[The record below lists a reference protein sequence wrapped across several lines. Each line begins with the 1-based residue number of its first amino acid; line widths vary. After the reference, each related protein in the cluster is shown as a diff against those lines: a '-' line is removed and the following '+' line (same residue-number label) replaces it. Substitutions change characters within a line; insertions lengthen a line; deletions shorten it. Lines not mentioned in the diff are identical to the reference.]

1 MRPEHR
7 DNQEATLNL
16 LASKLKKV
24 QARLLKLHSRDAP
37 MPAAMRLRFSFEKR
51 GLDDAI
57 QDLQDWQQLYDVSW
71 YMISMIPD
79 PIVDLEL
86 SRFAV
91 GNPKD
96 SAVTKAACIRHS
108 ILGQTGIS
116 SHTFVS
122 SSKLDYA
129 KAVDIPHSSA
139 RLIPLAAS
147 SRRVVVDSLQYKDT
161 NLDLMTKTIRKL
173 AKRLSNSDPSSFAI
187 LKCQGVVKTST
198 TDHPTV
204 FDLLFEVPKNTTSD
218 PQTVRSH
225 LMLRTQHSLTERFEI
240 AKQAVKAISYVHML
254 GFVHKNVRP
263 ENLIGFGSPGARLGS
278 FFLIGFEQARTA
290 DGRTYRL
297 GDSEWSR
304 DLYRH
309 PERQCWT
316 LSEDYTMQH
325 DIYSLGVCLLE
336 IGLWRSFVVY
346 KDDGSD
352 DNDDSVTP
360 TDWFGLDVNAFMR
373 KSPSAKKKLLVSS
386 AEHDLPANMGTAYTN
401 IVVNCLTCLDRDNED
416 FGDKSE
422 FQDEDGVLVGVRY
435 IEKVRRR
442 IDLDFMWSSHC

>member
-1 MRPEHR
+1 
-7 DNQEATLNL
+7 
-16 LASKLKKV
+16 
-24 QARLLKLHSRDAP
+24 
-37 MPAAMRLRFSFEKR
+37 
-51 GLDDAI
+51 
-57 QDLQDWQQLYDVSW
+57 
-71 YMISMIPD
+71 
-79 PIVDLEL
+79 
-86 SRFAV
+86 
-91 GNPKD
+91 
-96 SAVTKAACIRHS
+96 
-108 ILGQTGIS
+108 
-116 SHTFVS
+116 
-122 SSKLDYA
+122 
-129 KAVDIPHSSA
+129 
-139 RLIPLAAS
+139 
-147 SRRVVVDSLQYKDT
+147 
-161 NLDLMTKTIRKL
+161 MTKTIREL
-173 AKRLSNSDPSSFAI
+173 AKGLSNSDPSSFAI

-225 LMLRTQHSLTERFEI
+225 LMLRTQHSLTKRFDI

-278 FFLIGFEQARTA
+278 FFLMGFEQARTA

-309 PERQCWT
+309 PERQGWT

-346 KDDGSD
+346 KDDGND

-360 TDWFGLDVNAFMR
+360 TVWFGLDVNAFMR

-386 AEHDLPANMGTAYTN
+386 AEHDLPAKMGTAYTN

-435 IEKVRRR
+435 IEKILLKLNDIQV
-442 IDLDFMWSSHC
+442 